1 MSSEAPAGLRDRGG
15 LGFRARAPEP
25 LSEPPASTSRAGAL
39 DYGRARTGPSGR
51 RWLIARQGWL
61 GFAGVILTGSLL
73 ALSASRTDLLLPES
87 VRPVPSS
94 LEGAFGHGGID
105 LGLGGLAVVLA
116 LMFVAYAA
124 MVRGADQLTA
134 RPVLIGIACLT
145 LIVLLAPLM
154 LSTDVFSYIAYG
166 RIGGVYGFNP
176 YLAGPSAIAL
186 DPLYPYI
193 GTQWVKTASTY
204 GPLFTAVSYVFA
216 HLSIPTQVN
225 AYKMIAGASSLLL
238 VWVVWGAARLRGL
251 NPVKAVAIVGL
262 NPVIVIFGI
271 GGGHNDLLMLAIAMC
286 GVYVLLQQRPR
297 ASGVLIVTATAVKL
311 TAGLML
317 PFALA
322 HVARGTHHTGRR
334 RALLAGT
341 AIATAVVIGF
351 SFAFFGG
358 GSLHLLVTLV
368 QVQSQ
373 GGIHSVPGLLLTPIG
388 SPALNVVVHS
398 LLDLAFVGFVAVL
411 ARKIW
416 MGKIDWITAAG
427 WATLAML
434 CTAGLLLPWY
444 VAWLVPLAALSA
456 DRGLMVATV
465 LLTGLGLTT
474 L

>member
-1 MSSEAPAGLRDRGG
+1 
-15 LGFRARAPEP
+15 
-25 LSEPPASTSRAGAL
+25 
-39 DYGRARTGPSGR
+39 
-51 RWLIARQGWL
+51 
-61 GFAGVILTGSLL
+61 
-73 ALSASRTDLLLPES
+73 
-87 VRPVPSS
+87 
-94 LEGAFGHGGID
+94 
-105 LGLGGLAVVLA
+105 
-116 LMFVAYAA
+116 
-124 MVRGADQLTA
+124 
-134 RPVLIGIACLT
+134 
-145 LIVLLAPLM
+145 
-154 LSTDVFSYIAYG
+154 
-166 RIGGVYGFNP
+166 
-176 YLAGPSAIAL
+176 
-186 DPLYPYI
+186 
-193 GTQWVKTASTY
+193 
-204 GPLFTAVSYVFA
+204 LFTVVSYLFA

-238 VWVVWGAARLRGL
+238 VWVVWGAARIRGL
-251 NPVKAVAIVGL
+251 NPVKAAAVVGL

-271 GGGHNDLLMLAIAMC
+271 GGGHNDLLMLAIVMC
-286 GVYVLLQQRPR
+286 GVYVLLQHRQR
-297 ASGVLIVTATAVKL
+297 ASGALIVTATAVKL

-322 HVARGTHHTGRR
+322 HVARGTQDPGRR
-334 RALLAGT
+334 RALLAGA
-341 AIATAVVIGF
+341 AIATAAVIGF

-388 SPALNVVVHS
+388 SQALNVVVHGA
-398 LLDLAFVGFVAVL
+398 LDLAFVGFVVVL

-416 MGKIDWITAAG
+416 MGTIDWITAAG

-434 CTAGLLLPWY
+434 CSAGLLLPWY